1 MPKVSSKIQ
10 QPGFR
15 QFEFALTDALIA
27 QLITCLDGMKTAE
40 LTPKITAGIPNGQGV
55 YQLFL
60 DGNLVYIGKTDNEAG
75 LQKRLLRHAN
85 LVLSRSNLTGGRVT
99 FKAVQVLVFS
109 AMELESMLI
118 KHYMVDGKVPPW
130 NNSGFGSNDPGRQ
143 RDTTKYKP
151 NHFNVLY
158 PISLNGSVTTP
169 LPATLTVKEALKL
182 LKSELPFLLRFEG
195 KKPNVS
201 DLEAAILTTDISGL
215 SVSDTLKA
223 LVELLPSG
231 WQATHLPGYIILYK
245 EAQSYAH
252 GKIIARS

>member
-1 MPKVSSKIQ
+1 MSSEIQ

-40 LTPKITAGIPNGQGV
+40 LTPEITAGIPNGQGV

-75 LQKRLLRHAN
+75 LQRRLLRHAN

-118 KHYMVDGKVPPW
+118 KHYMVNGKVPPW

-158 PISLNGSVTTP
+158 PISLNGPVTTQ
-169 LPATLTVKEALKL
+169 LPTGLTVKEALKL

-195 KKPNVS
+195 QKPNVA
-201 DLEAAILTTDISGL
+201 DLESTVLTTDISGL

-223 LVELLPSG
+223 LIALLPAG

-245 EAQSYAH
+245 EVQSYNH

>member
-1 MPKVSSKIQ
+1 MSSKIQ

-151 NHFNVLY
+151 NHFNILY
-158 PISLNGSVTTP
+158 PISLNGLVTTP
-169 LPATLTVKEALKL
+169 LPPALTVKEALKL

-195 KKPNVS
+195 KKPNVT
-201 DLEAAILTTDISGL
+201 DLESTVLTTDISGL

-223 LVELLPSG
+223 LIALLPTG

-245 EAQSYAH
+245 ENKNYVH
-252 GKIIARS
+252 GHVIARS